1 MLALL
6 EHRTATTATTVVAT
20 DRADGDVHPERVGRA
35 LLTARQLAATGRT
48 WTMIDQVHGVAVCEP
63 RPGPAPS
70 AGRGDVL
77 VVRRPGAAAAVWA
90 ADCAPIV
97 LVGAAGGL
105 AAVHAGWRGLAAG
118 VLDVAVEAVR
128 ASGEEIVAAVLGPV
142 IHPCCYAFG
151 RSDLARVAGGVHA
164 RTPVVTARTREG
176 DVALDV
182 PAAVGA
188 ALRHAGVGLDVVGPC
203 TGCDERWYSHRRR
216 GDTGRHAVVA
226 WTEPA

>member
-20 DRADGDVHPERVGRA
+20 DRADGDIHPERVGRA
-35 LLTARQLAATGRT
+35 LLTARQRATTGRT

-63 RPGPAPS
+63 APGTGPL

-77 VVRRPGAAAAVWA
+77 VVRSPGAAAAVWA

-97 LVGAAGGL
+97 LVDAAGGL

-118 VLDVAVEAVR
+118 VLDVAVEALR
-128 ASGEEIVAAVLGPV
+128 GSGEEVSAAVLGPV

-164 RTPVVTARTREG
+164 PPGAITGRTREG
-176 DVALDV
+176 RIALDV
-182 PAAVGA
+182 PAAVTA
-188 ALRHAGVGLDVVGPC
+188 ALAHAGVQLDVVGPC

-216 GDTGRHAVVA
+216 GDVGRHAVVA
-226 WTEPA
+226 WTEAA